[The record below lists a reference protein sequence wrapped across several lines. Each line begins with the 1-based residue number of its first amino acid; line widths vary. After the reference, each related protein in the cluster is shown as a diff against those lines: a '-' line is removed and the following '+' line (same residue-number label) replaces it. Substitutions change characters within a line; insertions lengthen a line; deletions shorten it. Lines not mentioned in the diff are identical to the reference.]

1 MLKLINKMLMVLTK
15 NNRALVQYIEYI
27 LTGQDNIEL

>member
-1 MLKLINKMLMVLTK
+1 MLKLINKILMCLTS
-15 NNRALVQYIEYI
+15 NNKVLVQYIEYI